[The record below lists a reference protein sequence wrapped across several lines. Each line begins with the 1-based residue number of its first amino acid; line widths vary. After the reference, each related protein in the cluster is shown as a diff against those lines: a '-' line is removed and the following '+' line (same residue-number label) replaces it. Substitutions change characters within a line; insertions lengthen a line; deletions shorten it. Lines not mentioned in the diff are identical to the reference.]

1 MNGIST
7 ENLNLSI
14 SRGEKGK
21 SDGDLH
27 PVFANSD
34 WRSAQP
40 ILHTMPLDELL
51 QRLGTSD
58 GGLTEKRHAELVE
71 EYGENKFTPFARSGL
86 SRICP
91 CLFAP
96 PPDLAHYIPKVILM
110 MIYFYCLLFFFF
122 TTNEFHYIFYTVCTG
137 LARW

>member
-14 SRGEKGK
+14 SRAEKGK

-27 PVFANSD
+27 PAFSKSD
-34 WRSAQP
+34 GTAVDE
-40 ILHTMPLDELL
+40 HTMPLDELL

-58 GGLTEKRHAELVE
+58 GGLTEKRHAELIE

-96 PPDLAHYIPKVILM
+96 PPDLAHYIPKVI
-110 MIYFYCLLFFFF
+110 F
-122 TTNEFHYIFYTVCTG
+122 
-137 LARW
+137 